1 MVYRGGFRTPS
12 RSPRR
17 VRLIPIEVRP
27 YVRTFGA
34 AGLAGEQRLQIGQ
47 PDIIGPSV
55 SARRVAALVVGAI
68 DQETTIASGAH
79 FSEGDLGRVGGHRFT
94 KPKAVRAGIL
104 AVNNPTTL
112 EASRGV
118 TVV

>member
-1 MVYRGGFRTPS
+1 MAVEWLHLIVRG
-12 RSPRR
+12 
-17 VRLIPIEVRP
+17 
-27 YVRTFGA
+27 
-34 AGLAGEQRLQIGQ
+34 
-47 PDIIGPSV
+47 
-55 SARRVAALVVGAI
+55 I
-68 DQETTIASGAH
+68 DQDPADASGPH